1 MRVVASVG
9 LLMFSA
15 QIASADIAAAPRHW
29 EVDPKPFR
37 KEDGKDNEAH
47 KALSGAAC
55 VPDTN
60 RCLVVND
67 EGRFAQFFEIH
78 GTTIVPKEVIG
89 LLPDWNGKKK
99 KKEKNNELDAE
110 GVAYVESKTDAALGY
125 FYITGSHG
133 LSREGQRQDSRY
145 QVLRFPVS
153 TATGRPTFPFDT
165 EEVAPQIEPATT
177 LGPAI
182 ANLLKVGKFTKSKL
196 HENGVTVEGLAILGD
211 EALFGLRAPCI
222 GGQAFVVRAP
232 VEALFSGA
240 PFTAKESPLA
250 LGHNAGIRDLAK
262 VDDGVLILSG
272 RSNDKGTKGA
282 FTCDTPDPEA
292 DPVAQV
298 WLWSGNHGDAP
309 ENLGTLPGVSKSD
322 KAETLLVLGEDTASY
337 RVLVWFDDEPNGKP
351 KEYVI
356 DKQKHR

>member
-1 MRVVASVG
+1 MRVVASIG
-9 LLMFSA
+9 LLLLSA
-15 QIASADIAAAPRHW
+15 QISYADIVRTTQKW

-37 KEDGKDNEAH
+37 KEDGNKNEAH
-47 KALSGAAC
+47 KSLSGAAC

-89 LLPDWNGKKK
+89 LLPDWNVS
-99 KKEKNNELDAE
+99 KKEDRKNELDAE
-110 GVAYVESKTDAALGY
+110 GVAYVASKTDAALGY

-133 LSREGQRQDSRY
+133 LSREGVRQPSRY
-145 QVLRFPVS
+145 HVLRFPVS

-165 EEVAPQIEPATT
+165 ETVAPQIQPATT

-182 ANLLKVGKFTKSKL
+182 AALPKVGKFADHKL
-196 HENGVTVEGLAILGD
+196 HKNGVTVEGLAILRED
-211 EALFGLRAPCI
+211 ALFGLRAPCI

-232 VEALFSGA
+232 LEALFSGK
-240 PFTAKESPLA
+240 PVTATASPLA
-250 LGHNAGIRDLAK
+250 LGHNVGIRDLAK

-272 RSNDKGTKGA
+272 RSNDKDTKGA
-282 FTCDTPDPEA
+282 FNCDTPGPDA

-298 WLWSGNHGDAP
+298 WLWSGKDGDAP
-309 ENLGTLPGVSKSD
+309 EKLGTLPGVSETD
-322 KAETLLVLGEDTASY
+322 KAETLLVLREDPTSY
-337 RVLVWFDDEPNGKP
+337 RVLVWFDGEANGKP

-356 DKQKHR
+356 DKPKHR